1 MSKTLKKLFNDKKKA
16 IREAKDIGFQLD
28 QMIVEKWGFHY
39 SETDDDMI
47 IDTLDYGTSG
57 INFEYFESLM
67 DDHKANRENSDD
79 DDDD

>member
-39 SETDDDMI
+39 SETDDDRI

-57 INFEYFESLM
+57 INFEDFESLM